1 MANVGLSLSS
11 LQIRFSEIPYL
22 KNRYEA
28 AMSLTIR
35 QLHYFIAAAE
45 TGQISH
51 AAMELNISQSAVTA
65 GIQSLEATL
74 GARLLTRGGQGVSVT
89 PQGARFL
96 SRAKA
101 IIAAVEEA
109 TRSPLGEETQVT
121 GRLRLGLTY
130 TVAGYFMAR
139 HYASFRRIYPGITLE
154 LSEQPRPAIEN
165 ALVTGGLDM
174 AVMLT
179 SNLANTDDLESETL
193 FRSRRLLWLPS
204 DHRLLTTPGIS
215 LRDVANEPY
224 VMLTV
229 DEASRTAGRY
239 WDQYGLTPKVV
250 FSTSSVEAV
259 RSMVAAGMGVTIL
272 SDMVYRPWSLEGQRI
287 EQRQT
292 IEAVPSMDVGLTWP
306 HNRPLSAPAQVFRAF
321 LSAALGSA

>member
-1 MANVGLSLSS
+1 
-11 LQIRFSEIPYL
+11 
-22 KNRYEA
+22 
-28 AMSLTIR
+28 MSLTIR
-35 QLHYFIAAAE
+35 QLRYFIAAAE
-45 TGQISH
+45 TGQVSH

-65 GIQSLEATL
+65 GIQGLEATL
-74 GARLLTRGGQGVSVT
+74 GARLLSRNAHGVAVT
-89 PQGARFL
+89 PEGARFL

-109 TRSPLGEETQVT
+109 TRSPLGEETLVT

-139 HYASFRRIYPGITLE
+139 HYAAFRRIYPGITLE
-154 LSEQPRPAIEN
+154 LSEQPRAAIEN
-165 ALVTGGLDM
+165 ALVSGGLDL

-179 SNLANTDDLESETL
+179 SNLANTEELASETL
-193 FRSRRLLWLPS
+193 FRSRRRLWLPS
-204 DHRLLTTPGIS
+204 DHRLLAAPEIS
-215 LRDVANEPY
+215 LYDVAREPY

-239 WDQYGLTPKVV
+239 WDRYGLVPKTV
-250 FSTSSVEAV
+250 FTTSSVEAV

-292 IEAVPSMDVGLTWP
+292 VEPVPSMDVGLTWP
-306 HNRPLSAPAQVFRAF
+306 NARPLSGPAKVFSAF
-321 LSAALGSA
+321 ISATLGSGS